1 MYIIDSKTAYIDII
15 STQTSYHVIALIDY
29 ALRIKVLQRQKE
41 QTNKQTKHTH
51 NKDITIIILI
61 PSSVLTALC
70 GIYCFK
76 LNYYLMYTV

>member
-41 QTNKQTKHTH
+41 QTNKQ
-51 NKDITIIILI
+51 
-61 PSSVLTALC
+61 
-70 GIYCFK
+70 IY
-76 LNYYLMYTV
+76 TQ